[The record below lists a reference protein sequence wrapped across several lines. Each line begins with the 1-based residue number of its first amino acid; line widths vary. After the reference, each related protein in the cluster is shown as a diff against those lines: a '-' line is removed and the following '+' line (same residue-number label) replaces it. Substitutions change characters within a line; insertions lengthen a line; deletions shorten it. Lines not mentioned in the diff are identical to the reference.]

1 MKQILYIFLYA
12 PYINWDDLIQWFD
25 QLIKRK
31 NNVMQFLFYQQKVW
45 IHNKNLWH
53 VVELY
58 HGSVLTNCAI
68 ESYHRRL
75 NSFIRASPSIEEF
88 SKSLFNFDMKNYR
101 ELKTNQSQITKY
113 QKFILKKDEIS
124 NLMEQILK
132 ESPQILKENNSEDLT
147 SIENNSE
154 EWYPYDESH
163 NDLISRIIF
172 DENLDNN
179 TKIID
184 RNINNL
190 LDQFHD

>member
-1 MKQILYIFLYA
+1 
-12 PYINWDDLIQWFD
+12 
-25 QLIKRK
+25 
-31 NNVMQFLFYQQKVW
+31 
-45 IHNKNLWH
+45 
-53 VVELY
+53 
-58 HGSVLTNCAI
+58 
-68 ESYHRRL
+68 
-75 NSFIRASPSIEEF
+75 
-88 SKSLFNFDMKNYR
+88 MKNYR